1 MLTHEANRSE
11 QHERNSPLKAR
22 RFIVIE
28 IVIKKKKEEANKQW
42 TQDVEVAKRPK
53 HQLLGQLQSH
63 NKQCYQRF
71 YTSTARKLQTTRVAQ
86 AGVDHAIR
94 RL

>member
-28 IVIKKKKEEANKQW
+28 IVIKKKKRRSKQAVD
-42 TQDVEVAKRPK
+42 TRRRGSQKTK
-53 HQLLGQLQSH
+53 TSTLGELQSH